1 MQKDYA
7 IIFVLGALIVA
18 MIIAMSV
25 FFLIKALR
33 RGKKIGMD
41 KKLITGAIR
50 NSALFSIV
58 PSIPIVV
65 GVGIMMP
72 ALGIAIPWIRLTVIG
87 ALQYEVSAAAAA
99 GASGPGATPTDI
111 ATAVI
116 VMTLSI
122 LSGPIFNATFYKRY
136 QGKLAQLRET
146 NKRKMDAITGSLL
159 AGMLAGIM
167 SALLVG
173 GAFGVGKP
181 VTAEN
186 TGITTYGEVTLITLA
201 TSMGIMVICG
211 ILLKVTKQKWIESYA
226 LPLSILVSLLS
237 AFFAVPVFAV

>member
-18 MIIAMSV
+18 MIIAMSI

-33 RGKKIGMD
+33 RAKKIGMD
-41 KKLITGAIR
+41 KKLLTGAIK
-50 NSALFSIV
+50 NSAIFSIV

-87 ALQYEVSAAAAA
+87 ALQYEVS
-99 GASGPGATPTDI
+99 GAYVSGAMAPSATATDI
-111 ATAVI
+111 ATAII

-122 LSGPIFNATFYKRY
+122 ISGPIFNATFYKRY
-136 QGKLAQLRET
+136 QSKLAAIQET
-146 NKRKMDAITGSLL
+146 NKRKMDTITGALL

-167 SALLVG
+167 SALIVG
-173 GAFGVGKP
+173 GAFGVNNP
-181 VTAEN
+181 VVDNN
-186 TGITTYGEVTLITLA
+186 TGMVTYGEVTLITLSV
-201 TSMGIMVICG
+201 SMGIMIISG

-226 LPLSILVSLLS
+226 LPASILVSLLA
-237 AFFAVPVFAV
+237 AFFAVPAFAG